1 VNIMKKISKFLSEVM
16 AELKKV
22 SWPGKKEIIISTNIV
37 ITLSLIA
44 GLYIFFVD
52 SVFNYLI
59 NFVIR

>member
-1 VNIMKKISKFLSEVM
+1 MKKISKFLSEVM